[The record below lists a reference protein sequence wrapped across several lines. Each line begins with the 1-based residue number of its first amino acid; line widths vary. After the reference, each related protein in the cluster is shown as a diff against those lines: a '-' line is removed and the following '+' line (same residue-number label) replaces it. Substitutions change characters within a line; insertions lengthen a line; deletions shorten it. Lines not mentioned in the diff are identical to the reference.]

1 MSIPISMTLTMK
13 WLEMEFFLA
22 TLLAIVAVVEMRSV
36 IPTSQDSFEF
46 QSETTSQNPF
56 EFPIES
62 TSQYPFES
70 QIEPTWQNPFESQ
83 IESTSQMPVESQ
95 SETTSQNPVDSIS
108 ETPFD
113 LQLEAEQ
120 FFELQ
125 DTDGPSEAYLPAFLD
140 DPADYWNQPVLIG
153 NITFTFL
160 SLRKE

>member
-1 MSIPISMTLTMK
+1 MGSMTLTMK

-46 QSETTSQNPF
+46 QSETTSQN
-56 EFPIES
+56 
-62 TSQYPFES
+62 PFES

>member
-1 MSIPISMTLTMK
+1 MGSMTLTMK

-70 QIEPTWQNPFESQ
+70 QIEPTWQNP
-83 IESTSQMPVESQ
+83 
-95 SETTSQNPVDSIS
+95 VDSIS

>member
-1 MSIPISMTLTMK
+1 MGSMTLTMK

-70 QIEPTWQNPFESQ
+70 QIEPTW
-83 IESTSQMPVESQ
+83 QMPVESQ

>member
-1 MSIPISMTLTMK
+1 MGSMTLTMK

-83 IESTSQMPVESQ
+83 IE
-95 SETTSQNPVDSIS
+95 TTSQIPVDSIS